1 MKRSAEPGSAAMRA
15 SPAAVSRAS
24 ARDATGLLSGTLL
37 LGLAERLGE
46 RFLPIF
52 LEGLGGGAWVVGG
65 YQAGSN
71 FVGAL
76 AALPGGVLSDRL
88 GSRRATQL
96 LAALA
101 TIGFAVL
108 AWARIWPVAV
118 LGALMALSWS
128 AVSLPSALVLVTRA
142 IPARNTAW
150 GVSMH
155 SLVRRVP
162 MALGPMIAGGLMLA
176 HGDLDGLRRSFVL
189 AAGLGV
195 VAIVVQALLFRG
207 APGEV
212 PGAGGTAP
220 AFRPLAAL
228 RDMSPPLRGLLLA
241 DTLVRF
247 CEQIPYAFVVIWCMR
262 VMPGHVDALRF
273 GELTAIE
280 MAVAALSYA
289 PGAWL
294 STRIGKPVTVAATF
308 VFFTA
313 FPLALLA
320 SRSMGMLVVAFV
332 LRGMKELGEPT
343 RKSLILDLCPS
354 EARATHFGWYYCMRD
369 TLAAVAAMLG
379 AWLWLESPAINLVGA
394 ALCGLAGTLGYG
406 WRALSIRRRRIEA

>member
-1 MKRSAEPGSAAMRA
+1 MRPRTQA
-15 SPAAVSRAS
+15 TVPPAATIARAS

-52 LEGLGGGAWVVGG
+52 LQGLGGGAWVVGC

-88 GSRRATQL
+88 GSRRATQI

-101 TIGFAVL
+101 TSGFAVL
-108 AWARIWPVAV
+108 AWARAWPVAI

-128 AVSLPSALVLVTRA
+128 AVSLPSALVLITRA

-150 GVSMH
+150 GVSLH

-162 MALGPMIAGGLMLA
+162 MAIGPMIAGALMMA
-176 HGDLDGLRRSFVL
+176 HGELAGLRRSFAL

-195 VAIVVQALLFRG
+195 VAIGVQSLLFRG
-207 APGEV
+207 APGE
-212 PGAGGTAP
+212 AP
-220 AFRPLAAL
+220 AEGASPAPFRPLAAL
-228 RDMSPPLRGLLLA
+228 RQMSPPLRGLLLA

-273 GELTAIE
+273 GELTVIE
-280 MAVAALSYA
+280 MTVAALSYA

-294 STRIGKPVTVAATF
+294 STRIGKPVTVATTF
-308 VFFTA
+308 IFFTA

-343 RKSLILDLCPS
+343 RKSLILDLCPP

-369 TLAAVAAMLG
+369 TLAAVAALLG
-379 AWLWLESPAINLVGA
+379 ALLWTRGPAVNLAGA
-394 ALCGLAGTLGYG
+394 AACGLIGTFGYG
-406 WRALSIRRRRIEA
+406 WRALERRNES